1 MIKWAVSRPAVVWAT
16 SIVIVLG
23 GAVSFTKLAL
33 ATRTEVE
40 LPRLSIGASWTGAS
54 AELMEMYVAS
64 PIESAIQGVRGV
76 RKTRSTSREG
86 SAEITA
92 ELDPRTDVQIARLS
106 ILERLEILAPEFP
119 RGVSRPTVRNFV
131 PQDLQEPTLFTL
143 TVTGPYTAGAL
154 QKLADDLLSPRLSA
168 VAGISGVSAF
178 GGTEFSVTI
187 QYDAKLMRQLRV
199 SPAALV
205 GAVREA
211 RLIQSLGEEQRG
223 VAELEVTLRDQPHA
237 IEQLEDLPVRGR
249 GRVFRLGE
257 LATVR
262 PEEDAQGRFNRI
274 NGQPAITIDI
284 TRQPSAD
291 AVKTAAALRVA
302 IDELRPTLP
311 PKVDIRIVNDESEE
325 LSEQLRDLLLRGAI
339 AFAAVILV
347 IAVMLRDVR
356 AVALVMGSAAVAIA
370 GTAFGLYVLGIPA
383 NMLTLA

>member
-178 GGTEFSVTI
+178 GGKEFSVTI
-187 QYDAKLMRQLRV
+187 Q
-199 SPAALV
+199 
-205 GAVREA
+205 
-211 RLIQSLGEEQRG
+211 
-223 VAELEVTLRDQPHA
+223 
-237 IEQLEDLPVRGR
+237 
-249 GRVFRLGE
+249 
-257 LATVR
+257 
-262 PEEDAQGRFNRI
+262 
-274 NGQPAITIDI
+274 
-284 TRQPSAD
+284 
-291 AVKTAAALRVA
+291 
-302 IDELRPTLP
+302 
-311 PKVDIRIVNDESEE
+311 
-325 LSEQLRDLLLRGAI
+325 
-339 AFAAVILV
+339 
-347 IAVMLRDVR
+347 
-356 AVALVMGSAAVAIA
+356 
-370 GTAFGLYVLGIPA
+370 
-383 NMLTLA
+383 